1 MSTRHD
7 PSAQDAG
14 ALLRPYAITRG
25 RTRYDDD
32 DLEIEALVVTTWLG
46 ESTHTQL
53 LEHRSISLLCRQP
66 QSIAEVSA
74 QLKLPLGVV
83 RVLVS
88 DMADQHLVVVHRP
101 GHTDRPDIV
110 LLERVLHGLRR
121 I

>member
-1 MSTRHD
+1 MSERYD
-7 PSAQDAG
+7 PSAHDGG
-14 ALLRPYAITRG
+14 ALLRPYAITKG
-25 RTRYDDD
+25 RTRRDD

-46 ESTHTQL
+46 ESAHTQL

-74 QLKLPLGVV
+74 QLRLPLGVV
-83 RVLVS
+83 RVLVR
-88 DMADQHLVVVHRP
+88 DMADQHLVAVHRP